1 MKSTLLRLL
10 TVVMLLVSSGCAHQ
24 ILVSPNPAASTATG
38 EKLPLN
44 VGLYMSDAFR
54 NYQVSESRM
63 GDSWQYTNL
72 GQASAQQIRAG
83 LEQRFQTVTLLQSRA
98 ISQAN
103 PQPVMVVEPEIQS
116 FTFDIPITK
125 FQVYPATIRFKV
137 SVIGTSGEVIYSNTT
152 SGVGDT
158 SGSPGFDFAAN
169 PARSA
174 TKAVEVG
181 INDLLNDLAKSPAVQ
196 KLLQAPKTSPA
207 VGTSR
212 VL

>member
-1 MKSTLLRLL
+1 MKNTLLRLL
-10 TVVMLLVSSGCAHQ
+10 MVVMLLVSSGCAHQ
-24 ILVSPNPAASTATG
+24 ILVSPNPATSTATG

-44 VGLYMSDAFR
+44 IGLYMSEAFR
-54 NYQVSESRM
+54 NYQMSESRM

-83 LEQRFQTVTLLQSRA
+83 LEQRFQSVTVLQSRA
-98 ISQAN
+98 FPQVN
-103 PQPVMVVEPEIQS
+103 PQVVAVVEPEIQS

-125 FQVYPATIRFKV
+125 FQIYPATIRFKV
-137 SVIGTSGEVIYSNTT
+137 SLIGAGGEVIYSNTT

-181 INDLLNDLAKSPAVQ
+181 INDLLNEMAKSPAIQ
-196 KLLQAPKTSPA
+196 KLLQTPKTGPA
-207 VGTSR
+207 GTTSR